1 MDPQTLLDS
10 TFFLIPS
17 FMPKKGLDPQVSR
30 HFPSEA
36 GGMVHSL
43 TEMQTARQE
52 QIHSTF

>member
-30 HFPSEA
+30 SCDSRLVEWQFFTTRNATLPLGE
-36 GGMVHSL
+36 VVY
-43 TEMQTARQE
+43 
-52 QIHSTF
+52 F